1 MLGCNENDL
10 ELHWVEVRDEH
21 GAHMEAHW
29 TCPDAAPTPLHTQAP
44 HAA

>member
-1 MLGCNENDL
+1 MLDQNPNGL

-29 TCPDAAPTPLHTQAP
+29 VCADAGPTTVETHTP